1 MIRITF
7 LGTSHG
13 VPEKDRFCSSTL
25 IEIGD
30 DRYLVDMGGPV
41 TETLIR
47 RDIPLET
54 IKAVFITH
62 PHGDHTN
69 GLIGFADLLSW
80 YFLKPDPLLLL
91 PEQALADALSG
102 WVKLV
107 SGNDMRLRTKVV
119 SEGVVYDDGVLRA
132 SAIATQHCR
141 SSYAY
146 MFEAEGKRLVFTGD
160 LAGPDKDFPAVCF
173 DTPCDLIVCEAA
185 HFPTTA
191 AADTFERA
199 RPGRVIINHIN
210 PALNLGNIEKL
221 RAGAKS
227 YRLDAAYDGMT
238 VEL

>member
-69 GLIGFADLLSW
+69 GLIGFAANGTVKDLTREGS
-80 YFLKPDPLLLL
+80 
-91 PEQALADALSG
+91 
-102 WVKLV
+102 VV
-107 SGNDMRLRTKVV
+107 IDMTGTTKK
-119 SEGVVYDDGVLRA
+119 
-132 SAIATQHCR
+132 
-141 SSYAY
+141 SSNY
-146 MFEAEGKRLVFTGD
+146 
-160 LAGPDKDFPAVCF
+160 
-173 DTPCDLIVCEAA
+173 
-185 HFPTTA
+185 
-191 AADTFERA
+191 
-199 RPGRVIINHIN
+199 
-210 PALNLGNIEKL
+210 
-221 RAGAKS
+221 
-227 YRLDAAYDGMT
+227 
-238 VEL
+238 